1 MDQMALLTALRA
13 EIGDKEE
20 PYRYDDE
27 ELLEFVQSAIYD
39 YSQYRPRRRR
49 GTLSFQPGVL
59 EYTLPADF
67 QTWVAGLEG
76 YEVLENIVYLESSPA
91 ASYSVTFIYLGN
103 HDIASMPEGAL
114 SLVLDFCTWKL
125 FSDAVREG
133 SEISE
138 LKLGK
143 GLDIKFDNFDQINEL
158 ADKRR
163 NSYLAAVQKPVGGV
177 T

>member
-1 MDQMALLTALRA
+1 MDQTALLTALRA
-13 EIGDKEE
+13 EIGDKEQ
-20 PYRYDDE
+20 PYRYNDK
-27 ELLEFVQSAIYD
+27 ELLEFVQSAVYD

-49 GTLSFQPGVL
+49 GILNIQPEVL

-67 QTWVAGLEG
+67 QTWVVGLEA
-76 YEVLENIVYLESSPA
+76 YEVLDNILYLNSSPV
-91 ASYSVTFIYLGN
+91 ASYSVAYTYLGN

-114 SLVLDFCTWKL
+114 SLILDFCTWKL

-163 NSYLAAVQKPVGGV
+163 NSYLAAVTKPVGGV